1 MYSGMLN
8 VPFSRYGNVLVWG
21 VEDDIGPSVRCNSAQ
36 GGAVQE
42 SFPFHFVFSFSK
54 IIVEGADV
62 AFPNFFSA
70 EPIPPGGH
78 YQDAAFSCL
87 LFE

>member
-1 MYSGMLN
+1 M
-8 VPFSRYGNVLVWG
+8 G

-42 SFPFHFVFSFSK
+42 RFPFHFVFSFSK
-54 IIVEGADV
+54 IIIEGADV